1 MTKEKAIIE
10 LVKLAQ
16 KKETVSEAKRILRK
30 WEWEDEEMKDILWK
44 LRRREEQMEEEIGN
58 YRTLIAEE
66 K

>member
-1 MTKEKAIIE
+1 MTKEKAIME

-44 LRRREEQMEEEIGN
+44 LRRREEQIEEEIGN
-58 YRTLIAEE
+58 YRRMIAAE